1 LGLVGAGARALDV
14 IVAPAT
20 PPGVSALAIVRL
32 SGPFEG
38 VERVAAALAPALR
51 TGGEERKARLVTVL
65 DAEGAPLDELVAIRY
80 LAPRSPTGE
89 DVLELMCHGSPA
101 IVSGLLAAARAAG
114 ARPAAPGEFTR
125 RALANGRVDLVK
137 AEGLARLCAAE
148 TREDARRSLALVS
161 GALSSRLG
169 GARERLLDVLA
180 ALEAALDFAED
191 VEETQAAATAEALDS
206 VREELLFLSASAERV
221 RPERAPRVVLAGLPN
236 AGKSTLFNALV
247 GFDRA
252 IVTPRPGTTRD
263 AVSETVALAG
273 TLVTLVDTAGVRE
286 SEDEVERIG
295 VDVARRAAAGADLV
309 LWLVDGSTEEP
320 WAPPDGALV
329 VRTKADLPAAARD
342 VAAEAEVSALTGR
355 GLEELV
361 GLVAARLGTSE
372 ATDGLLVLA
381 RHGEALRAAA
391 SALEAASDLARRRQ
405 PTELVASELRRAL
418 SALGEVTGET
428 ASEELLD
435 RIFSTFCLGK

>member
-1 LGLVGAGARALDV
+1 
-14 IVAPAT
+14 
-20 PPGVSALAIVRL
+20 
-32 SGPFEG
+32 
-38 VERVAAALAPALR
+38 
-51 TGGEERKARLVTVL
+51 
-65 DAEGAPLDELVAIRY
+65 
-80 LAPRSPTGE
+80 
-89 DVLELMCHGSPA
+89 MCHGSPA